1 MSEFYIEHGDTIYIN
16 YLNDDNSNI
25 QLTLDVIFNMV
36 QFKYDGYILLSND
49 IYSVLDAQT
58 IPIFKKIA
66 FHALNEIKET
76 DMNKMCLKYV
86 RDMVDLYV

>member
-1 MSEFYIEHGDTIYIN
+1 MSEFYIERGDTIYIN

-49 IYSVLDAQT
+49 IHSVLDAQT

>member
-1 MSEFYIEHGDTIYIN
+1 MSEFYIEHGDVIYIN

>member
-25 QLTLDVIFNMV
+25 QLILDVIFNMV
-36 QFKYDGYILLSND
+36 QFRYDGYVLLSND
-49 IYSVLDAQT
+49 IHSVLDAET

-76 DMNKMCLKYV
+76 DTTKFCLKYV
-86 RDMVDLYV
+86 RQMVDLYV